1 LIYRTKSRK
10 VFEAMNYTFFILF
23 TLSIILPFLY
33 VISLSLSSYEAINT
47 GKVGLI
53 PVGFSLAGY
62 KNIIQ
67 NSEFIRALF
76 NTIFITAIDTILVI
90 WIALMAGYALAN
102 KNMPGKNIIF
112 NFILLPLYLNGGL
125 IPYYLLVNSLK
136 LKDSYLAI
144 IFPIITNVFYIIVYR
159 NSIVNLPHDIIES
172 AEIDGAGEYRI
183 LYSIVLPLLL
193 PMTMAFIIF
202 SAVAYWNEWYNVLL
216 FISSRKKWTLQYK
229 LRDILATND
238 LTENSMKIRITG
250 GVHPK
255 NIRMAALMVTVLPI
269 VTIYPFLQKYFIH
282 GIIVGAVKG

>member
-1 LIYRTKSRK
+1 MIYRTKSRK